1 MSNRLPPYSS
11 HAALHSGLQG
21 TANAAMIKAQEALA
35 RYSQA
40 QVAQAPNVPAP
51 PPPVRAP
58 VMSAPIIPVQTLAV
72 QMTQAPAMRM
82 QQAASSS
89 NSAPSQPS
97 SSTTTSKNGST
108 ADEDDDQLEVRE
120 VNSIFTP
127 YKAQVFGFDHPT
139 ALVVTST
146 FAFAAPK
153 IDEEYLHPL
162 VRHNTEISSAQL
174 TAICMASMASA
185 KGLGFFVGDGTGVG
199 KGRILAGCM
208 YNHFSFHPEADKY
221 IFVTASNQLLEDFKR
236 DLKNIG
242 VKQTGAK
249 SLPIRSIS
257 DWTSEESI
265 NMSKGILFVT
275 YKMLARAATVAKS
288 GKNKDKKQQSRL
300 EQIIKWA
307 NAGGKKFNGLIALD
321 EVHFAK
327 EAKTATSKAVV
338 RLQDELKDAAVVYA
352 SATAM
357 SSVAHLCAL
366 TRLGL
371 YGPGTP
377 YDSFKAF
384 SEKWMNQT
392 RSGLEIVAAELVSRG
407 LYIARK
413 LSFEGTT
420 FELAYVNLTDEQ
432 KELHKRL
439 CKWWAD
445 LSIMENV
452 LVGIHNRAKLWGDHL
467 RFFKALLIAFRV
479 DHLVQLTASK
489 IDQGHS
495 VVISLISTG
504 EASAKRAIEDEAQE
518 SIVEE
523 DGLVALKDTM
533 RSIIKKAKDDL
544 EDTSRLSRLEELEE
558 EIGTFDLPHSPLDYM
573 IHRLSCLT
581 DASGKKER
589 VIELTGRSGGFY
601 MNSDRKWEYRTRK
614 LSNIDG
620 CKQFQSGKA
629 RIAIISSAASTG
641 ISLQNE
647 IGGPNRRR
655 TQIVMELPWAADQA
669 VQALGRTNRSNQI
682 DFPEY
687 IVLATDLG
695 PEKRFASTVAKR
707 TKDLGAATQ
716 GDRRGVGS
724 DDAFGSDLLMG
735 TYSSEAMSRLCHA
748 VRMQSWP
755 KWCQHK
761 RNPQT
766 GDTDEDWD
774 EFINPVRDT
783 IKLMGIHADSPPKQ
797 LLGRLLG
804 VEYIASNNCM
814 RLYEAACMEAMMNA
828 KRAQSD
834 KSDIGVEDIC
844 LGDKSNIID
853 TSDGGI
859 IQVATDIGVS
869 FDDALKK
876 ATNEADNKKFLFC
889 TRVDQHTNRRFTVL
903 AQEVKAHVSITRPNG
918 RVSSMHYTDFKDM
931 YKAIKKN
938 KDGEDEYSTARKFWQ
953 EEFDMT
959 LDTCG
964 HGGGCKFGPTCTFGK
979 RRVNTSLVKLP
990 GSLNALHN
998 YSGSRQ
1004 IIRLTSN
1011 DESQSNCV
1019 AVRIANTKLFNSEAI
1034 EEELVMEKKRKELTD
1049 KNAEDVKKGLVEK
1062 SDAYSASMNAASSAS
1077 TSKAGKSKIV
1087 ESSDDDLSDSSDMEE
1102 DMSLTSPSLA
1112 GSRRRRNSDSSSN
1125 KKPRVSISLLDSDDD
1140 MEEDSDESDKS
1151 DKSDTSDE
1159 ESEESED
1166 EESEE
1171 SEESEDP
1178 EEDSDED

>member
-11 HAALHSGLQG
+11 HMPFHSGLQG
-21 TANAAMIKAQEALA
+21 TANSAMIRAQEALA
-35 RYSQA
+35 RYSQE
-40 QVAQAPNVPAP
+40 QAGQPPNVPRPPAP
-51 PPPVRAP
+51 TRAP
-58 VMSAPIIPVQTLAV
+58 VAYASAVPVQTLAV
-72 QMTQAPAMRM
+72 QMTHAPAIRM
-82 QQAASSS
+82 QQVATSS
-89 NSAPSQPS
+89 NSAPVQS
-97 SSTTTSKNGST
+97 SSSIAAPQKEST
-108 ADEDDDQLEVRE
+108 VDEDDDQLEVKE

-127 YKAQVFGFDHPT
+127 YNPQVFGFDHPT
-139 ALVVTST
+139 PLVVTST
-146 FAFAAPK
+146 FAFAAPR
-153 IDEEYLHPL
+153 IDEEYLHPV
-162 VRHNTEISSAQL
+162 VRHNPELSSAQL

-185 KGLGFFVGDGTGVG
+185 KNLGFFVGDGTGVG
-199 KGRILAGCM
+199 KGRIIAGCI
-208 YNHFSFHPEADKY
+208 YNHLSFNPDAQKY

-242 VKQTGAK
+242 VKQSGAK

-257 DWTSEESI
+257 EWSVDENI
-265 NMSKGILFVT
+265 NMKNGILFVT
-275 YKMLARAATVAKS
+275 YKMLSRAATIAKT
-288 GKNKDKKQQSRL
+288 GKKAGKKQQSRL
-300 EQIIKWA
+300 EQIIKWS
-307 NAGGKKFNGLIALD
+307 NGGSETFKGLIAFD
-321 EVHFAK
+321 EVHFSK

-338 RLQDELKDAAVVYA
+338 CLQDELKDASVIYA

-432 KELHKRL
+432 KALHKRL
-439 CKWWAD
+439 CKWWSD
-445 LSIMENV
+445 LTTMENV

-467 RFFKALLIAFRV
+467 RFFKALLISFRV

-489 IDQGHS
+489 IGQGHS

-504 EASAKRAIEDEAQE
+504 EASAKRAIEDEVQE

-533 RSIIKKAKDDL
+533 KSIIKKAKDGL
-544 EDTSRLSRLEELEE
+544 EDISPLDRLTELEE
-558 EIGTFDLPHSPLDYM
+558 KISTFDLPHSPLDYM
-573 IHRLSCLT
+573 IHRLSSLT
-581 DASGKKER
+581 DANGKKER
-589 VIELTGRSGGFY
+589 VTELTGRSGGFY
-601 MNSDRKWEYRTRK
+601 MNSEGKWEYRTRK
-614 LSNIDG
+614 LSNVDG
-620 CKQFQSGKA
+620 CKQFQSGKS

-655 TQIVMELPWAADQA
+655 TQIVMELPWAADAA

-735 TYSSEAMSRLCHA
+735 TYSSEAMSRMCHA

-755 KWCQHK
+755 KWCQHN

-766 GDTDEDWD
+766 GDTEENWD
-774 EFINPVRDT
+774 DFIKPVRDT

-804 VEYIASNNCM
+804 VEYVASNNCM

-834 KSDIGVEDIC
+834 KSDIGVEDVCI
-844 LGDKSNIID
+844 GDKSNIIE

-859 IQVATDIGVS
+859 MQVATDIGVS

-876 ATNEADNKKFLFC
+876 ATRDTDRKFLFC
-889 TRVDQHTNRRFTVL
+889 TRVDSNTGRRFTVL

-918 RVSSMHYTDFKDM
+918 RISSMHYTDFKDM

-938 KDGEDEYSTARKFWQ
+938 KEGADEYETARKFWK

-959 LDTCG
+959 INTCG
-964 HGGGCKFGPTCTFGK
+964 HGKGCKFGSTCTFGK
-979 RRVNTSLVKLP
+979 RIVNTSMLPLP
-990 GSLNALHN
+990 GALKALYT
-998 YSGSRQ
+998 YSKSKQ

-1011 DESQSNCV
+1011 DESQNNCV

-1034 EEELVMEKKRKELTD
+1034 EEELVMEKKRKELED

-1062 SDAYSASMNAASSAS
+1062 SNAYSASLNTASKAS
-1077 TSKAGKSKIV
+1077 TSKAGRSKII
-1087 ESSDDDLSDSSDMEE
+1087 ESSGDDSSDSSDMEE
-1102 DMSLTSPSLA
+1102 DISFMSPSFA
-1112 GSRRRRNSDSSSN
+1112 GSRRRRNSDSSPN
-1125 KKPRVSISLLDSDDD
+1125 KKPRVSISPLGSDDD
-1140 MEEDSDESDKS
+1140 MEEDSDESHES
-1151 DKSDTSDE
+1151 HKSDTSDE
-1159 ESEESED
+1159 ESEESE
-1166 EESEE
+1166 ESEE
-1171 SEESEDP
+1171 EEIDESDDP
-1178 EEDSDED
+1178 EEDSEED